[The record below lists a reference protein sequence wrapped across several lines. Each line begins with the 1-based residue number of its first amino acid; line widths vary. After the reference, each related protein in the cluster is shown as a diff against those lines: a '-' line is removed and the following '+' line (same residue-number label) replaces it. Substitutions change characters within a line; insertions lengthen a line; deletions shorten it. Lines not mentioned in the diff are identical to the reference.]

1 MYNKLAHTAEHA
13 FIGSLQKILG
23 STLSVRKV
31 EHREKDN
38 TVIIKLPQLDLQT
51 VIKAQ
56 QEVNFLI
63 DSGKN
68 IKTHRFET
76 LDKAREHFPSIRA
89 NEDRIKEKKES
100 VRVIEIEGHDIAACA
115 MEHASNLRECEFF
128 LVTKMSKAGGEAG
141 YEINFVVQS
150 QAKEASMIL
159 SWKLLRIC
167 QDLGANI
174 NTVEDTVKKLDR
186 EEKIKTLKL
195 KKLTTGHLDKIMP
208 SSLENGK
215 VNLIQEIL
223 YSLDDDEIRS
233 FVGKIASHSEE
244 RTIILLAHIPNDNE
258 ENASVTFARTQSL
271 KHIDCNKLFNQ
282 YSCLGARGGGKPTFL
297 TGVINKEKIHQ
308 LMNHLVTDIRSTLQD
323 RLL

>member
-31 EHREKDN
+31 EHREEDN

-68 IKTHRFET
+68 IKTYRFET
-76 LDKAREHFPSIRA
+76 LDKARERFPSLRA
-89 NEDRIKEKKES
+89 NGDRIKEKKES
-100 VRVIEIEGHDIAACA
+100 VRVIEIKGHDIAACA

-128 LVTKMSKAGGEAG
+128 LVTRMSKAGGDAG

-150 QAKEASMIL
+150 QAKEASMML

-195 KKLTTGHLDKIMP
+195 KKLTTGYLDKIMP
-208 SSLENGK
+208 STPEHGK
-215 VNLIQEIL
+215 VNFIQDIL

-233 FVGKIASHSEE
+233 FVGKMASHSEE

-271 KHIDCNKLFNQ
+271 EQIDCNNLFNQ
-282 YSCLGARGGGKPTFL
+282 YSYLGAKGGGKPTFL

-308 LMNHLVTDIRSTLQD
+308 LINHLVTDIRNTLRD
-323 RLL
+323 RPL

>member
-51 VIKAQ
+51 VLKAQ

-68 IKTHRFET
+68 IKTYLFET
-76 LDKAREHFPSIRA
+76 LDKARERFPSLRA

-115 MEHASNLRECEFF
+115 MEHSSNLRECEFF
-128 LVTKMSKAGGEAG
+128 LVTRMSKAGGDSG

-174 NTVEDTVKKLDR
+174 NTVEDTVKKLNR
-186 EEKIKTLKL
+186 EEKMKTLKL
-195 KKLTTGHLDKIMP
+195 KKHTTGCLDKIMP
-208 SSLENGK
+208 STLEHGK
-215 VNLIQEIL
+215 VNLIQDVL

-233 FVGKIASHSEE
+233 FVGKMASHSEE

-271 KHIDCNKLFNQ
+271 EHIDCNKLFNQ
-282 YSCLGARGGGKPTFL
+282 YSYLGARGGGKPTFL
-297 TGVINKEKIHQ
+297 TGVINKEKILQ
-308 LMNHLVTDIRSTLQD
+308 LMNHLVTDIRTTLRD
-323 RLL
+323 RPL

>member
-76 LDKAREHFPSIRA
+76 LDKAREHFPSLRA

-115 MEHASNLRECEFF
+115 MEHASNLGECEFF
-128 LVTKMSKAGGEAG
+128 LVTKMSKAGGDAG
-141 YEINFVVQS
+141 YEIKFVVQS

-195 KKLTTGHLDKIMP
+195 KKLTTGYLDKIMP
-208 SSLENGK
+208 STLEHGK
-215 VNLIQEIL
+215 VNLIQDIL
-223 YSLDDDEIRS
+223 YSLDDHEIRS
-233 FVGKIASHSEE
+233 FVGKTASLSEE

-271 KHIDCNKLFNQ
+271 EHIDCNKLFNQ
-282 YSCLGARGGGKPTFL
+282 YSYLGARGGGKPTFL

-308 LMNHLVTDIRSTLQD
+308 LMNHLVTDIRNTL
-323 RLL
+323 RNRPL

>member
-31 EHREKDN
+31 EHREKDS

-76 LDKAREHFPSIRA
+76 LDKAKERFPSLRA

-115 MEHASNLRECEFF
+115 MEHASNLCECEFF
-128 LVTKMSKAGGEAG
+128 LVTRMSKAGGNAG

-215 VNLIQEIL
+215 VNLIQDIL

-271 KHIDCNKLFNQ
+271 EHIDCNKLFNQ
-282 YSCLGARGGGKPTFL
+282 YSSLGARGGGKPTFL

-308 LMNHLVTDIRSTLQD
+308 LMNHLVTDIRNTLRD
-323 RLL
+323 RPL

>member
-31 EHREKDN
+31 QHREKDN

-51 VIKAQ
+51 VLKAQ

-76 LDKAREHFPSIRA
+76 LDKARERFPSLRA

-115 MEHASNLRECEFF
+115 MEHASNLCECEFF
-128 LVTKMSKAGGEAG
+128 LVTRMSKAGGNAG

-186 EEKIKTLKL
+186 EEKMKTLKI
-195 KKLTTGHLDKIMP
+195 KKLTTGYLDKIMP
-208 SSLENGK
+208 STLEHGK
-215 VNLIQEIL
+215 VNLIQDIL

-233 FVGKIASHSEE
+233 FVGKMASLSEE

-271 KHIDCNKLFNQ
+271 EHIDCNKLFNQ
-282 YSCLGARGGGKPTFL
+282 YSYLGARGGGKSTFL

-308 LMNHLVTDIRSTLQD
+308 LMNHLVTDIRNTLRD
-323 RLL
+323 RPL

>member
-31 EHREKDN
+31 EHREKDS

-63 DSGKN
+63 DIGKN

-76 LDKAREHFPSIRA
+76 LDKARERFPSLRA

-128 LVTKMSKAGGEAG
+128 LVTRISRAGGNTG

-186 EEKIKTLKL
+186 EEKMKTLKL
-195 KKLTTGHLDKIMP
+195 KKLTTAYLDKIMP
-208 SSLENGK
+208 STLDHGK
-215 VNLIQEIL
+215 VNLIQDTL

-233 FVGKIASHSEE
+233 FVGKMASHSEE
-244 RTIILLAHIPNDNE
+244 RIIILLAHIPNDNE

-271 KHIDCNKLFNQ
+271 EHIDCNKLFNQ
-282 YSCLGARGGGKPTFL
+282 YSYLGARGGGKPTFL

-308 LMNHLVTDIRSTLQD
+308 LMNHLVTDIRNTLRD
-323 RLL
+323 RPL

>member
-1 MYNKLAHTAEHA
+1 MYNKVAHTAEHA

-51 VIKAQ
+51 VLKAQ

-76 LDKAREHFPSIRA
+76 LDKARERFPSLRA

-100 VRVIEIEGHDIAACA
+100 IRVIEIEGHDIAACA

-128 LVTKMSKAGGEAG
+128 LVTRMSKAGGNAG

-174 NTVEDTVKKLDR
+174 NTVEDTVKKLVR

-195 KKLTTGHLDKIMP
+195 KKLTTEHLDKIMP
-208 SSLENGK
+208 STLEHGK
-215 VNLIQEIL
+215 VNLIQDIL
-223 YSLDDDEIRS
+223 YGLDDDEIRG
-233 FVGKIASHSEE
+233 FVGKMASHTKE

-271 KHIDCNKLFNQ
+271 EDIDCNKLFNQ
-282 YSCLGARGGGKPTFL
+282 YSYLGARGGGKPTFL

-308 LMNHLVTDIRSTLQD
+308 LMNHLVTDVRNTLQD

>member
-38 TVIIKLPQLDLQT
+38 TVIIKLLQLDLQT

-68 IKTHRFET
+68 IKTYRFET
-76 LDKAREHFPSIRA
+76 LDKARERFPSLRA

-128 LVTKMSKAGGEAG
+128 LVTRISRAGGNAG

-195 KKLTTGHLDKIMP
+195 KKLTTGYLDKIMP
-208 SSLENGK
+208 STLEHGK
-215 VNLIQEIL
+215 VNLIQDIL

-233 FVGKIASHSEE
+233 FVGKMASLSEE

-271 KHIDCNKLFNQ
+271 EHIDCNKLFNQ
-282 YSCLGARGGGKPTFL
+282 YSYLGARGGGKPTFL
-297 TGVINKEKIHQ
+297 IGVINKEKIHQ
-308 LMNHLVTDIRSTLQD
+308 LMMYLVTDIRNTLQD

>member
-51 VIKAQ
+51 VLKAQ

-68 IKTHRFET
+68 IKTHSFET
-76 LDKAREHFPSIRA
+76 LDKARERFPSIRA

-128 LVTKMSKAGGEAG
+128 LVTRMSKAGGDAG

-186 EEKIKTLKL
+186 EEKMKTLKL
-195 KKLTTGHLDKIMP
+195 KKLTTWYLDKIMP
-208 SSLENGK
+208 STLEHGK
-215 VNLIQEIL
+215 VNLIQDIL

-233 FVGKIASHSEE
+233 FVGKMVSHTKE
-244 RTIILLAHIPNDNE
+244 RTIILLAHIANDNE

-271 KHIDCNKLFNQ
+271 EHIECNKLFNQ
-282 YSCLGARGGGKPTFL
+282 YSYLGARGGGKPTFL

-308 LMNHLVTDIRSTLQD
+308 LMNHLVTDIRNTLRD
-323 RLL
+323 RPL

>member
-208 SSLENGK
+208 SSLEDGK

-282 YSCLGARGGGKPTFL
+282 YSYLGARGGGKPTFL

>member
-76 LDKAREHFPSIRA
+76 LDKAREHFPSLRA

-128 LVTKMSKAGGEAG
+128 LVTRMSKARGDAG

-174 NTVEDTVKKLDR
+174 NTVEDTVKKLNS
-186 EEKIKTLKL
+186 EEKMKTLKL
-195 KKLTTGHLDKIMP
+195 KKLTTGYLDKIMP
-208 SSLENGK
+208 ITLEHGK
-215 VNLIQEIL
+215 VNLIQDIL

-233 FVGKIASHSEE
+233 FVGKIASHHEE

-271 KHIDCNKLFNQ
+271 EHIDCNKLFNQ
-282 YSCLGARGGGKPTFL
+282 YSYLGARGGGKPTFF

-308 LMNHLVTDIRSTLQD
+308 LMNHLVTDIRNTLRD
-323 RLL
+323 RPL

>member
-76 LDKAREHFPSIRA
+76 LDKAREHFPSLRA

-115 MEHASNLRECEFF
+115 MEHASNLGECEFF
-128 LVTKMSKAGGEAG
+128 LVTKMSKAGGDAG
-141 YEINFVVQS
+141 YETKFVVQS

-195 KKLTTGHLDKIMP
+195 KKLTTGYLDKIMP
-208 SSLENGK
+208 STLEHGK
-215 VNLIQEIL
+215 VNLIQDIL
-223 YSLDDDEIRS
+223 YSLDDHEIRS
-233 FVGKIASHSEE
+233 FVGKTASLSEE

-271 KHIDCNKLFNQ
+271 EHIDCNKLFNQ
-282 YSCLGARGGGKPTFL
+282 YSYLGARGGGKPTFL

-308 LMNHLVTDIRSTLQD
+308 LMNHLVTDIRNTL
-323 RLL
+323 RNRPL

>member
-38 TVIIKLPQLDLQT
+38 TVIIKVPQLDLRT

-63 DSGKN
+63 DGGKN
-68 IKTHRFET
+68 IKTHCFET
-76 LDKAREHFPSIRA
+76 LDKARECFPALRA

-128 LVTKMSKAGGEAG
+128 LVTRMSSAGGDAG

-195 KKLTTGHLDKIMP
+195 KKLTTRYLDKLTP
-208 SSLENGK
+208 STLECGK
-215 VNLIQEIL
+215 VNLIQDIL

-233 FVGKIASHSEE
+233 FVGKTASLSEE

-271 KHIDCNKLFNQ
+271 EHIDCNKLFNQ
-282 YSCLGARGGGKPTFL
+282 YSYLGARGGGKPTFL

-308 LMNHLVTDIRSTLQD
+308 LMNHLVTDIMSTLRD
-323 RLL
+323 RPL

>member
-38 TVIIKLPQLDLQT
+38 TVIIKLPHLDLQT
-51 VIKAQ
+51 VIKSQ

-68 IKTHRFET
+68 IKTHSFET
-76 LDKAREHFPSIRA
+76 LDKARERFPSLRA

-128 LVTKMSKAGGEAG
+128 LVTRMSKAGGNAG

-186 EEKIKTLKL
+186 EEKMKTLKL
-195 KKLTTGHLDKIMP
+195 KKLTTWYLDKIMP
-208 SSLENGK
+208 STLEHGK
-215 VNLIQEIL
+215 VNLIQDIL

-233 FVGKIASHSEE
+233 FVGKMVSHTKE
-244 RTIILLAHIPNDNE
+244 RTIILLAHIANDNE

-271 KHIDCNKLFNQ
+271 EHIDCNKLFNQ
-282 YSCLGARGGGKPTFL
+282 YSYLGARGGGKPTFL

-308 LMNHLVTDIRSTLQD
+308 LMNHLVTDIRNTLRD